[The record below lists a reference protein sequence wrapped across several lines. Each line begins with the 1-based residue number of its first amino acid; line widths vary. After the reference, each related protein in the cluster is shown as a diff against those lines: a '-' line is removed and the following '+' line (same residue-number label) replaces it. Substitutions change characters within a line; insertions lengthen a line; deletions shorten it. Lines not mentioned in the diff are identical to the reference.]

1 MLTAENTETAKP
13 DVFLTSLDEL
23 QTEIVRLRERYQ
35 QVSVDDL
42 AREEL
47 RARRKIVKSRGR
59 SSETKQELQEITARL
74 DQLDT
79 ALESQLMT
87 MEPFWTAV
95 RYGGLGIL
103 IGWGIKT
110 WLG

>member
-1 MLTAENTETAKP
+1 MLTAENTETPAS
-13 DVFLTSLDEL
+13 DVFLTSL
-23 QTEIVRLRERYQ
+23 TEIESEIDRLRERYQ
-35 QVSVDDL
+35 QISTDDL

-47 RARRKIVKSRGR
+47 RLRRKVVKSRGR
-59 SSETKQELQEITARL
+59 STEAKQELQEITARL

-95 RYGGLGIL
+95 RYGGLGLL